1 MTASTDGNWT
11 IGDVTIVNNVQY
23 SYVTSNQ
30 TYATA
35 IDDVRSTSNTTDAG
49 RSIVELGE
57 QLYMGDL
64 KLNDNAT
71 TTLRP
76 LDLEL

>member
-1 MTASTDGNWT
+1 MGN
-11 IGDVTIVNNVQY
+11 VTIATDVKYN
-23 SYVTSNQ
+23 YVTSNQ

-35 IDDVRSTSNTTDAG
+35 IDDARSTSNTTDAN

-64 KLNDNAT
+64 KLNDHDSDDFMRPPAPGAMT
-71 TTLRP
+71 ALRSAP
-76 LDLEL
+76 M